1 MTKQMLDNY
10 KLLLTQKINEKGIQ
24 IQHSE
29 NNIINYLYENNDIT
43 IFTLKIYD
51 IFCALDIKDNKHVL
65 ELLNDLK
72 KLNNATTY
80 EMCPDINKSVYDEI
94 DKRTHAEHNA
104 LKFYN
109 TDFTCRKCKHNK
121 TTIIFVN
128 KHLGS
133 DEASSMKI
141 TCVNCN
147 NDWYA

>member
-1 MTKQMLDNY
+1 MTTQILDNY
-10 KLLLTQKINEKGIQ
+10 KTLLKQKINEKDIQ

-29 NNIINYLYENNDIT
+29 DNIINYLYENNDIT

-51 IFCALDIKDNKHVL
+51 ILCALDITDNTYIL
-65 ELLNDLK
+65 ELLNDLN

-80 EMCPDINKSVYDEI
+80 EMCPDINKPVYDEI
-94 DKRTHAEHNA
+94 DKRTNAENNT
-104 LKFYN
+104 LKYYN

-147 NDWYA
+147 NEWYT